1 MLTDKQRAD
10 KLREAIALLHDV
22 DALQQTAL
30 GDSDECYENHNCI
43 EELIDEFTADVRYL
57 EARAEGTVL

>member
-22 DALQQTAL
+22 DALQQEAL
-30 GDSDECYENHNCI
+30 GDSDVCYDNHNCI
-43 EELIDEFTADVRYL
+43 QELIEDLTADVQDL
-57 EARAEGTVL
+57 DARVEGSVL

>member
-1 MLTDKQRAD
+1 MLTATQRAD

-22 DALQQTAL
+22 DALQQEAL
-30 GDSDECYENHNCI
+30 GASDVCYENHNCI
-43 EELIDEFTADVRYL
+43 EELIDELRADVEDL